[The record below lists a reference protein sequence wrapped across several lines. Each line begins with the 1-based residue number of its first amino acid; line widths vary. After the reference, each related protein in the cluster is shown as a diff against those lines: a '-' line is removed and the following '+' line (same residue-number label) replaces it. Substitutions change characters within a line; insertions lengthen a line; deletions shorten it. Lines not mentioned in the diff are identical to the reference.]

1 MTEERSVPGRT
12 EVRPLVIGIGND
24 FRSDDRVGLVV
35 ARTLRERGQDRL
47 TVIEHTGE
55 AAGLLE
61 AWEGARTVILVDA
74 VVTGAEAGTV
84 HRFDARA
91 RTIPR
96 ECFQCST
103 HAFGIP
109 EAVELGRAM
118 GRLPRRLLLFGIEG
132 GNFAPGRDLSE
143 AVARAAPVAVA
154 WIRRE
159 IAARR
164 RGHPDDGGG
173 ACTRRR

>member
-1 MTEERSVPGRT
+1 
-12 EVRPLVIGIGND
+12 
-24 FRSDDRVGLVV
+24 
-35 ARTLRERGQDRL
+35 
-47 TVIEHTGE
+47 
-55 AAGLLE
+55 
-61 AWEGARTVILVDA
+61 
-74 VVTGAEAGTV
+74 VVTGAKVGTV
-84 HRFDARA
+84 HRFDALA
-91 RTIPR
+91 RIIPR
-96 ECFQCST
+96 GCFQCST
-103 HAFGIP
+103 HGFGVP

-159 IAARR
+159 IAGRR
-164 RGHPDDGGG
+164 RLHPDGEGG